1 MRCLSCNYDL
11 SNLTEHRCPECGR
24 AFDPNNPAT
33 YGKPP
38 LVLSLRRMLPIA
50 VLCYILNVAV
60 ILWIAIQDTPGDLG
74 ISIRMIPLSALVLL
88 PVSFGLGLLVYLVFL
103 ILRRHKGLN

>member
-1 MRCLSCNYDL
+1 
-11 SNLTEHRCPECGR
+11 
-24 AFDPNNPAT
+24 
-33 YGKPP
+33 
-38 LVLSLRRMLPIA
+38 MLPIA